1 MKYRNFVNVGDKTQV
16 QKKFKFKFI
25 LNKDERVSFSLYQ
38 KPTGL
43 KEVDYILHELH
54 NQDNKPKKN
63 VQLQGNEW
71 LEHV

>member
-1 MKYRNFVNVGDKTQV
+1 M
-16 QKKFKFKFI
+16 FKFI

-38 KPTGL
+38 KTTGL

-54 NQDNKPKKN
+54 NQDNKPKMN
-63 VQLQGNEW
+63 VQLKGNEL